1 MDDPINNQVDTP
13 LQSVLDLIET
23 TLDGAESVDL
33 KTVVEAFGNRAFGP
47 VMVLCGL
54 CMMTPL
60 GAIPGI
66 PPAFGVIVIVFAMQ
80 LLFRRRTPWM
90 PEIIRKV
97 KIPADRLLKVQAKV
111 RPVLAKVDGIIS
123 PRLQW
128 AATGPMQ
135 VVISLIAIILALTFF
150 PLGMV
155 PFGVVAPAAIILILG
170 LGITARDGVF
180 ILLGLSLSFGVFI
193 GTASLI
199 FQSLPVF

>member
-97 KIPADRLLKVQAKV
+97 KIPADKLLKVQAKV

-199 FQSLPVF
+199 FQSLPIF

>member
-66 PPAFGVIVIVFAMQ
+66 P
-80 LLFRRRTPWM
+80 
-90 PEIIRKV
+90 
-97 KIPADRLLKVQAKV
+97 
-111 RPVLAKVDGIIS
+111 
-123 PRLQW
+123 
-128 AATGPMQ
+128 
-135 VVISLIAIILALTFF
+135 
-150 PLGMV
+150 
-155 PFGVVAPAAIILILG
+155 VAPAAIILILG